1 MSKTLRIIFI
11 LVVVVISTAIG
22 AHKTIARQDARHVI
36 RECMA
41 ATEAMEKSP
50 PGFARA
56 DEFVRRIRAIDT
68 KGAPKDLVD
77 ALHEHIDLLERS
89 LIAARAG
96 NDTKVL
102 DAQVAAA
109 KERFATAVRKYW

>member
-1 MSKTLRIIFI
+1 M
-11 LVVVVISTAIG
+11 VVIISTAIG
-22 AHKTIARQDARHVI
+22 AHKIIARQHARHVI

-68 KGAPKDLVD
+68 TGAPKDLVD
-77 ALHEHIDLLERS
+77 ALHEHIDLLDRS

-96 NDTKVL
+96 QDTKEL
-102 DAQVAAA
+102 DERVAAA
-109 KERFATAVRKYW
+109 KERFAAVVRKYW